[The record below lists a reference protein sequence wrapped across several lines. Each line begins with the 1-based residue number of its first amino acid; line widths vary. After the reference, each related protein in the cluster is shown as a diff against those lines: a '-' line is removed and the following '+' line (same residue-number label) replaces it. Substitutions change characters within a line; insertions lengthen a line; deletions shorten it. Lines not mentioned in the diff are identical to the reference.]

1 MENKTVKKTM
11 PRVMQGKVVSNKMMD
26 SIVVQVERTVQHKL
40 YGKIIK
46 RRSKIHAH
54 DAGNTCHIGDIV
66 NIKEC
71 RPISKTKTW
80 TLTEIKTRAAE

>member
-1 MENKTVKKTM
+1 M
-11 PRVMQGKVVSNKMMD
+11 GSNKLGGIYYVTSVFMSRCKMKD
-26 SIVVQVERTVQHKL
+26 SIVVQVERKVQHKL